1 MPRLYIAGAK
11 GWLSDEIYKKAK
23 ESKFSEEI
31 IFKGSVSDDE
41 LDSLY
46 KNASIFVMPSLYE
59 GFGLPVL
66 EAMSYGIPCVVSDNS
81 SLREISKG
89 SALLVDANDSNDI
102 AEKMSAL
109 LNDEKLRKDLSNR
122 SLENIKRFNWIKAG
136 EKTLSVLSI
145 K

>member
-1 MPRLYIAGAK
+1 M
-11 GWLSDEIYKKAK
+11 
-23 ESKFSEEI
+23 I

-41 LDSLY
+41 LANLY

-66 EAMSYGIPCVVSDNS
+66 EAMSYGVPCVVSDNS
-81 SLREISKG
+81 SLREIVG
-89 SALLVDANDSNDI
+89 NNALLVDANNSNDL

-109 LNDEKLRKDLSNR
+109 LNDEKLRKDLSR
-122 SLENIKRFNWIKAG
+122 RGIENAKRFSWIKSA
-136 EKTLSVLSI
+136 EKTLAVLSS